1 MSLSTSDFRKGLKL
15 LIEGQPFE
23 IIDFQHV
30 KPGKGGAFVR
40 TKLRSLKDGRVLDKT
55 FRSGERFEE
64 GDFTEKPLQFLYFE
78 GESAIF
84 MDLETYEQ
92 FGIPVAVL
100 DNKRFYMKE
109 GMEVRALFLGA
120 DPLNI
125 DIPTFVEIK
134 VEQTE
139 PGVRGDTAQGGTKPA
154 TLEGGAVVSVPL
166 FIEPGEVIRVDTRT
180 GLYIERAK

>member
-1 MSLSTSDFRKGLKL
+1 MTLSTSDFKKGLKFL
-15 LIEGQPFE
+15 VEGQPFE
-23 IIDFQHV
+23 IVDFQHV

-64 GDFTEKPLQFLYFE
+64 GDFVEKPLQFIYFE
-78 GESAIF
+78 GESAVF

-92 FGIPVAVL
+92 FGIPIAVL
-100 DNKRFYMKE
+100 ENKRFYLKD

-120 DPLNI
+120 DPLSV
-125 DIPTFVEIK
+125 DIPTFVELK

-166 FIEPGEVIRVDTRT
+166 FVEEGDVIRVDTRS